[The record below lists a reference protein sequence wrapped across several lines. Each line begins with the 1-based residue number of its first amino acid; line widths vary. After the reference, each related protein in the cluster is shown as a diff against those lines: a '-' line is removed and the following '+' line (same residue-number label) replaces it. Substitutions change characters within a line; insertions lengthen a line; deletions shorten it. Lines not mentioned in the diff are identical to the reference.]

1 MNTPRAL
8 VIGLGNVLMG
18 DDAFGPSVVEAMHSA
33 FDFPPGVTVLD
44 GGTPGLNLM
53 PLMMDYDILIVVD
66 TVKTK
71 GNPGEMRLYRKAD
84 LSPAARS
91 PRQGPHEPGLD
102 EVLTALDLA
111 GRGPSE
117 VLLIGVIPESVAT
130 GTGMSAPLSA
140 AIPLA
145 IREVQSELS
154 RYNLAPLSKPQPAAS
169 APWWS
174 RGAGVQR
181 AMPAF
186 KPACRSN
193 HSSH

>member
-1 MNTPRAL
+1 MTRVL

-18 DDAFGPSVVEAMHSA
+18 DDAFGPSVVEALHSA

-53 PLMMDYDILIVVD
+53 PLMMDYDVLIVVD
-66 TVKTK
+66 TVKSK
-71 GNPGEMRLYRKAD
+71 GSAGEMRLYRKAD
-84 LSPAARS
+84 LSPSARS

-130 GTGMSAPLSA
+130 GTGMRPALRA

-145 IREVQSELS
+145 IHEIQAEL
-154 RYNLAPLSKPQPAAS
+154 RRFNLAPVPKPEAHS
-169 APWWS
+169 ATPWWQ
-174 RGAGVQR
+174 A
-181 AMPAF
+181 A
-186 KPACRSN
+186 
-193 HSSH
+193 

>member
-1 MNTPRAL
+1 MRAL

-18 DDAFGPSVVEAMHSA
+18 DDAFGPSVVEAMDAA

-53 PLMMDYDILIVVD
+53 PLMMDYEVLIVVD
-66 TVKTK
+66 TVKSK
-71 GNPGEMRLYRKAD
+71 GHPGEMRLYRKAD

-117 VLLIGVIPESVAT
+117 VLLIGVIPESVET
-130 GTGMSAPLSA
+130 GTGMSERLRA
-140 AIPLA
+140 AIPAA
-145 IREVQSELS
+145 IGEVQAELD
-154 RYNLAPLSKPQPAAS
+154 RYDLAPVLKLDASNS
-169 APWWS
+169 APWWQ
-174 RGAGVQR
+174 A
-181 AMPAF
+181 A
-186 KPACRSN
+186 
-193 HSSH
+193 